1 MENKDIITKRPMEL
15 RDTAEMMQSEDYK
28 ERFKAEYLQLK
39 IRYQKLDAMLAGYKS
54 GLLDFTP
61 TCSISIL
68 DEQRT
73 VMAEYIAVLE
83 VRASLEGIDL
93 SNIKNSAKPS
103 ESEWISID
111 NELPSDGVIVL
122 ITDGN
127 KSDVG
132 FYDEGSN
139 TFVSDYDF
147 CDDNCVTHWMPLPD
161 PRCQRKR

>member
-1 MENKDIITKRPMEL
+1 MEL
-15 RDTAEMMQSEDYK
+15 KDTVKMMQSEDYK
-28 ERFKAEYLQLK
+28 ERFRAEYHQLK
-39 IRYQKLDAMLAGYKS
+39 IRYKKLDNMLVRYENGT
-54 GLLDFTP
+54 LDFTP
-61 TCSISIL
+61 SCPIEIL

-93 SNIKNSAKPS
+93 SYAKDFTNPS
-103 ESEWISID
+103 DGGWISID
-111 NELPSDGVIVL
+111 DKLPDDGIIVL
-122 ITDGN
+122 ITDGD

-132 FYDEGSN
+132 FYNEESN

-161 PRCQRKR
+161 PRRQ